1 MHRFFI
7 SDITPAHMDF
17 ILPEEESKHACRVLR
32 LSNGDLLEIINGRGD
47 LFTAKITDAQAKHCV
62 VHIENV
68 LHEEPEPFLIHLA
81 IAPTKN
87 MDRLEWFVEK
97 ATEIG
102 VHAITP
108 VFGENSER
116 RQLKPERLEKIIVAA
131 TKQSLRLH
139 APVFH
144 PAQKVTDFLK
154 SNPGQYI
161 AHCESNQPRIEL
173 HTLQPKSKEFTLL
186 IGPEGDFSA
195 NEISIAQQNDYT
207 AVSLGNTRLRT
218 ETAGVYAVTVLKTL
232 FA

>member
-7 SDITPAHMDF
+7 SDITPAHTDF

-32 LSNGDLLEIINGRGD
+32 LSNGDSLEIINGRGD
-47 LFTAKITDAQAKHCV
+47 LLTATITDAHAKHCV

-68 LHEEPEPFLIHLA
+68 LHEEPESFSIHIG

-87 MDRLEWFVEK
+87 IDRLEWFVEK

-131 TKQSLRLH
+131 TKQSMRLH
-139 APVFH
+139 APVLH
-144 PAQKVTDFLK
+144 PAQKVSDFLK

-161 AHCESNQPRIEL
+161 AHCDSGKPRIEL
-173 HTLQPKSKEFTLL
+173 HTLRPQQKEITLL

-195 NEISIAQQNDYT
+195 NEITLAQQNEYT